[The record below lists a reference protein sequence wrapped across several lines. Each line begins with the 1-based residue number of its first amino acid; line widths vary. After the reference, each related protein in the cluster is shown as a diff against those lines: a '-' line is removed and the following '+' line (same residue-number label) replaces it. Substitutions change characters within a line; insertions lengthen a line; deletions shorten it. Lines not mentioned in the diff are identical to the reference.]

1 MEIRPPGFTEPVTT
15 DLTRGGSLRPR
26 TAGDRT
32 DRASAFTLIELL
44 VVIGVIALL
53 IAMLMPVLS
62 KARRSAH
69 RVSCLSNLRQV
80 TMAFHLYAGDNRQRF
95 PDPAA
100 ANQSWESLLRPYLT
114 TREVYHCLSDG
125 GLYENLRTSYDWR
138 DTPDPLTTAAGKAV
152 VEVRRSDTVLA
163 FDALPDWHG
172 KGRINAALIDGS
184 ATTMEYPKCLQDLD
198 TPINPLFQSP

>member
-1 MEIRPPGFTEPVTT
+1 VEIRPPGFTEPVTT
-15 DLTRGGSLRPR
+15 DLTRGGNLRPR

-32 DRASAFTLIELL
+32 DRAPGFTLIELL

-100 ANQSWESLLRPYLT
+100 ASQTWESLLRPYLA

-138 DTPDPLTTAAGKAV
+138 DTPDPLTTAAGKPV